1 MRIRTAFFILIA
13 LISLHV
19 CDYASA
25 SPPRALRGEIDLSGW
40 DFGRDGVVPLNG
52 EWEFYWNELL
62 TPEDFRNRSTERR
75 PAFVP
80 VPRPWFDYKINGI
93 KLPARG
99 YATYRL
105 RLKLRN
111 HDELMGLKVNFVMLA
126 ARIWADGEPVC
137 EIGRVG
143 RSGAEM
149 VSQRRVAV
157 GNFKPR
163 GATTEVIVQ
172 VSNFHYDRGGILGDI
187 KCGTARQ
194 IQALRDRRV
203 AFDMALFGSL
213 FIMAIY
219 HLSLYYFRRRD
230 PAVLFF
236 SIYSFLFAV
245 RTLQVNEIFIT
256 ALFPAL
262 DWALMLRI
270 ELIAFYMLTLVGAMF
285 YSSLFL
291 REMSLPF
298 VRCAQAISLVGAL
311 LALLGPPGL
320 FGYLRVFYQV
330 LATVVLVYIIYILIL
345 ASVRRRE
352 GALWFLAG
360 FAFLFIT
367 GLNDLLYHSL
377 ISLGIITTGQLLPF
391 GILLFI
397 FAQAFVLSRRFA
409 HDYAI
414 IENKDRELA
423 DTNRAYRQEI
433 IERRAAENELKSY
446 RERLEEIVRERTA
459 ELRGANE
466 KLQIEMNE
474 RRRAQDE
481 LLKRSNIESLG
492 VFAGGIAHDFNN
504 LLTAIMANISLAM
517 MYTRSDDQLAEIL
530 AEAERAA
537 LRTKDLTQQLL
548 TFSRGGAP
556 IKRTTSIHDLLMN
569 SADFVL
575 RGSNVRC
582 EYSIPAD
589 LWNADVD
596 IGQFSQVIH
605 NLIVNAREAMPHG
618 GRIDLSAQNVCILQ
632 RNPLALPKGEYIRIV
647 VRDEGEG
654 IPREHL
660 NRIFDPYFTTKKK
673 GSGLGLAISYSI
685 VKNHGGY
692 ITAESVPGRGAR
704 FNIHIPASKE
714 PLVRAAAT
722 ASSDFSGKGRVLVMD
737 DEESI
742 LKINGLML
750 KNLGFD
756 VEYARNG
763 DEAVRLYEKA
773 MQDGAAFDVVIMD
786 LSVPEKL
793 GGLDAHLRIL
803 SLDRR
808 ARVIVSSGY
817 VNDPIMSNYR
827 EDGLSGVLVKPYT
840 FEELRSLLHE
850 VLAPEP

>member
-1 MRIRTAFFILIA
+1 MRTAFIILIA
-13 LISLHV
+13 LISL
-19 CDYASA
+19 YACGNAPA
-25 SPPRALRGEIDLSGW
+25 SPPRAVCGVIDLRAW
-40 DFGRDGVVPLNG
+40 DFERSGTVPLNG
-52 EWEFYWNELL
+52 EWEFYWNEVLSPDDNK
-62 TPEDFRNRSTERR
+62 T
-75 PAFVP
+75 
-80 VPRPWFDYKINGI
+80 

-111 HDELMGLKVNFVMLA
+111 PDGIMGLKVNFVMLA
-126 ARIWADGEPVC
+126 AKIWVDGEPAC

-157 GNFKPR
+157 CYFKPER
-163 GATTEVIVQ
+163 ATAELVIQ
-172 VSNFHYDRGGILGDI
+172 ASNFHYDRGGILGDI
-187 KCGTARQ
+187 EFGTARE
-194 IQALRDRRV
+194 IQSLRDRRI

-213 FIMAIY
+213 FIMVIY

-230 PAVLFF
+230 LAVLFF
-236 SIYSFLFAV
+236 SIYSFLFAF
-245 RTLQVNEIFIT
+245 RMLQVNEIFIT

-270 ELIAFYMLTLVGAMF
+270 ELVTFYTLALVGVMF
-285 YSSLFL
+285 YSSLFP
-291 REMSLPF
+291 REMSAPF
-298 VRCAQAISLVGAL
+298 VRCAQAITLLCVL
-311 LALLGPPGL
+311 LAFLGPPRL
-320 FGYLRVFYQV
+320 FGSLRVLLQV
-330 LATVVLVYIIYILIL
+330 LTALVLAYIIYVLIL

-367 GLNDLLYHSL
+367 GLNDLMYHTL
-377 ISLGIITTGQLLPF
+377 ISLGIITSGQLLPF
-391 GILLFI
+391 GVLLFI

-423 DTNRAYRQEI
+423 ETNRAYRQEI
-433 IERRAAENELKSY
+433 MERVAAEEELKGY

-459 ELRGANE
+459 ELREANE
-466 KLQIEMNE
+466 RLLVEMEE
-474 RRRAQDE
+474 RRKAQDE

-517 MYTRSDDQLAEIL
+517 MYTRRDDQRAEIL
-530 AEAERAA
+530 AEAEKAA

-548 TFSRGGAP
+548 TFSKGGAP
-556 IKRTTSIHDLLMN
+556 IRKTTSIHDLLMN

-575 RGSNVRC
+575 RGSSVRC
-582 EYSIPAD
+582 EYSIPED

-618 GRIDLSAQNVCILQ
+618 GRIELSAENVCILQ
-632 RNPLALPKGEYIRIV
+632 HNPLTLPGGEYIKIV
-647 VRDEGEG
+647 GGDEGEG
-654 IPREHL
+654 IPEENL

-692 ITAESVPGRGAR
+692 ITAESAPGRGAR
-704 FNIHIPASKE
+704 FSIYIPASKE
-714 PLVRAAAT
+714 PLLEAEKAAPR
-722 ASSDFSGKGRVLVMD
+722 SGFSGKGRA
-737 DEESI
+737 
-742 LKINGLML
+742 LKITGLLL
-750 KNLGFD
+750 KHLGFE
-756 VEYARNG
+756 VEYARSG
-763 DEAVRLYEKA
+763 DEAVEIYRSAPPGVAGFE
-773 MQDGAAFDVVIMD
+773 VVIMD
-786 LSVPEKL
+786 LSVPERL
-793 GGLDAHLRIL
+793 GGLDAHQRIL
-803 SLDRR
+803 ELDGK

-817 VNDPIMSNYR
+817 ANDPIITHYR
-827 EDGLSGVLVKPYT
+827 EHGFSGVLVKPYT
-840 FEELRSLLHE
+840 FDQLRRLLHE
-850 VLAPEP
+850 VLAPET